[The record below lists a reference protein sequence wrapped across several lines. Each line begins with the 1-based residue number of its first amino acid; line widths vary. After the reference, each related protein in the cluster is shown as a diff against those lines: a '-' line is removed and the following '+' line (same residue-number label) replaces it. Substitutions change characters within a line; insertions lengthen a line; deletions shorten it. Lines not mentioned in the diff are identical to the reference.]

1 MKSKLRFTNIDIYSK
16 KLGFFYKNKER
27 IGSYFGF
34 FLTIVYICASLILF
48 IYQIIRTFQRSE
60 VKVYDTTVYS
70 KKMPSID
77 VDINKLYFAFALE
90 HPKTTSRFI
99 DESIYTAQVAYID
112 KRKVGDQL
120 ETYETKYLDFE
131 PCNMDNFGED
141 YKSLFVKD
149 ELINSYCLKDFN
161 FSLTIAGGYKY
172 ERMAYIRIRIYPCV
186 NSTKNNNGCKSQ
198 EEIDFYLSSGYFS
211 IVLKDF
217 GLNPSNYSNPVLPTL
232 QDLYTT
238 IDKSLLKNYMLNFG
252 VTEIHTDTGLINENI
267 KIERYLKF
275 RKELENFTYREVK
288 DYHEGRSLILDQI
301 RLEDTVQIQTRKY
314 TKISEIFS
322 RIGGYMQLMNTVFL
336 LISSIITKIDSEIK
350 IINSIFD
357 FNAKDKKM
365 IMKMSSF
372 KEFNKEINLGSL
384 RTGCTTCKNV
394 IYNKK
399 QIAFDNRSK
408 NNLILKEDNFNNI
421 SSLNNS
427 ENKRSNESQN
437 CIIKIDKNKN
447 IVSFE
452 NCNKIPKSENID
464 EKEKKLNMKISKNI
478 LDKSD
483 IYNLRNKSMKG
494 YNEYNEHINL
504 NIFHYFC
511 CIKNSKIYKNIELLN
526 FGNAYFRQKL
536 DIVRVFTILSIIED
550 LIKKKNN

>member
-217 GLNPSNYSNPVLPTL
+217 GLNPSNYSNPMLPTL

-288 DYHEGRSLILDQI
+288 DYHEGRSLILAQI

-350 IINSIFD
+350 IINSIFN

-511 CIKNSKIYKNIELLN
+511 CIKNSKIYKNIELFN

>member
-131 PCNMDNFGED
+131 PCNMDNFGEN

-217 GLNPSNYSNPVLPTL
+217 GLNPSNYSNPMLPTL

-288 DYHEGRSLILDQI
+288 DYHEGRSLILAQI

-350 IINSIFD
+350 IINSIFN

-372 KEFNKEINLGSL
+372 KEFNKEIYLGSL
-384 RTGCTTCKNV
+384 QTGCTSCKNV

-511 CIKNSKIYKNIELLN
+511 CIKNSKIYKNIELFN

>member
-131 PCNMDNFGED
+131 PCNMDNFGEN

-217 GLNPSNYSNPVLPTL
+217 GLNPSNYSNPMLPTL

-288 DYHEGRSLILDQI
+288 DYHEGRSLILAQI

-372 KEFNKEINLGSL
+372 KEFNKEIYLGSL
-384 RTGCTTCKNV
+384 QTGCTTCKNV

-504 NIFHYFC
+504 NIFHYFF
-511 CIKNSKIYKNIELLN
+511 CIKNSKIYKNIELFN